1 MDQQLLAMQPP
12 SQSITCSI
20 KDQPQQLF
28 ASTSVIIGFIFT
40 RFDTGTLD
48 NSLSPL
54 FPVLLTALTILSGL

>member
-40 RFDTGTLD
+40 RFDTGTL
-48 NSLSPL
+48 PL